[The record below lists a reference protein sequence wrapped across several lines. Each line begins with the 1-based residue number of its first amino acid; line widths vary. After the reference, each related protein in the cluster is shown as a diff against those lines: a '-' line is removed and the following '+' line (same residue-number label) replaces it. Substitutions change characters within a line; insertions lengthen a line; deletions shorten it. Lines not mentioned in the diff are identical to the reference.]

1 MAMKNFTGDGNHKL
15 YHMYCTAELTGGI
28 HNQLIILSVLN
39 IFLSITAFLGNTLI
53 LVALHKDMSLH
64 PPSKL
69 LFRSLAITDLCVGI
83 IVEPFRVTLWLSMV
97 NERWNICRLTVS
109 VVVIAGYFF
118 LFSVFVDIVCH
129 KCGETSR
136 PVVRAQI
143 QTSCNFKA
151 NICSCDCF
159 LGFLLCGFHSVPLE

>member
-1 MAMKNFTGDGNHKL
+1 MAMENFTGDGDHKL
-15 YHMYCTAELTGGI
+15 YEEPYCSVELTGGV

-39 IFLSITAFLGNTLI
+39 IVLSISAFLGNTLI
-53 LVALHKDMSLH
+53 LIALYKDRSLH

-83 IVEPFRVTLWLSMV
+83 IVEPFRVTMWLSMV
-97 NERWNICRLTVS
+97 NELWNICRFTF
-109 VVVIAGYFF
+109 VVVVMTGFF

-129 KCGETSR
+129 KCGQTSR

-151 NICSCDCF
+151 NISSCDCF
-159 LGFLLCGFHSVPLE
+159 LGFLLGGFHSVPLE